1 EGARPHRL
9 HGGLE
14 RAEAADQH
22 DLRRGAGLLEGLE
35 HVEPRRRPIQVDVRD
50 HKLELILVRQLH
62 RFRGGLALLELPP
75 RRRHQLRDQPA
86 GLDVVVDDQD
96 ANRMGRRGHD
106 TSTADAAAG
115 SSMVKV
121 VPRPCDVETAM
132 VPPSEVTRS
141 RVMVRPRPVPR
152 PGPFVVTH
160 GSKMRGRTAESIPP
174 PVSRTAMR
182 TRPSSVAAAS
192 VSVPPSGIASSA
204 LVTRLSS
211 ASSSCDSSAATL
223 PSGCCRSR
231 SSVTPLVASLAR
243 MASPMREMTES
254 MRTG

>member
-121 VPRPCDVETAM
+121 VPRPFD
-132 VPPSEVTRS
+132 
-141 RVMVRPRPVPR
+141 
-152 PGPFVVTH
+152 VTH